1 LKSDGVVDYVVF
13 FEGSNGSGMVKQYR
27 LYGVKS
33 SDSAPDFSLLTD
45 DIKVLETYVSK
56 NVMNSIHKYIYSVR
70 DSMVFDSNGNRI
82 QSEFSSID
90 VENESFSVLISS
102 GLYDVQGLSSIQHRL
117 LSYYSSWTG
126 LALDYI
132 PEASIA
138 MLFSNMTVD
147 IPGAKTG
154 YYQTDSSIDR
164 NFSSKDLTLE
174 DGNDIYLLKGLSGNK
189 SIVCLAIAISK
200 DNSISFYKPSDFKE
214 NDSLK
219 NGMKAIMLAYDNGT
233 VDCLPLIMMIRS
245 LKNEGTD
252 VNGEYL
258 LVDQSDTMLF
268 KRLVLLAI
276 IYGVDDYCY
285 DCDDGF
291 AEIIELL

>member
-1 LKSDGVVDYVVF
+1 
-13 FEGSNGSGMVKQYR
+13 
-27 LYGVKS
+27 
-33 SDSAPDFSLLTD
+33 
-45 DIKVLETYVSK
+45 
-56 NVMNSIHKYIYSVR
+56 
-70 DSMVFDSNGNRI
+70 MVFDSNGNRI